1 MLTFEQ
7 ELLSQ
12 LRRRSVWQRVHPGGE
27 APNGKNGNHRSRSL
41 SVSSMVESVLKTTEA
56 KQTYRGMKLF
66 FAEPGGNAV
75 LEKTVLT
82 RLALPFAEDAA
93 LLRKQIGNLTEP
105 LEEGLGTALVLE
117 ILGKFLILAQHEGLL
132 QTTKNG
138 GPKLA
143 QLEHNARDWDRLRG
157 ILTGQTG
164 DAAEAPRSL
173 IPLADYAP
181 RPDEPGDRLPTHLH
195 SELDRS
201 LGGGLRRKEVCLLV
215 APSNH
220 GKTASLLRTATLS
233 AQKGLRVFYMS
244 FEIYLEQIHA
254 RVKAITKKIPKSL
267 IAEEYDSD
275 SMTAEQVAKAA
286 QKVKPDVLL
295 VDYLDL
301 LRFDAQDLVQAQGSA
316 LRQLRNFARKSEAVV
331 WTAAQADE
339 PMEEQIYLK
348 RDQLYGSRQKMHAT
362 DVAIG
367 ALYLP
372 RRQVQTFVFWKT
384 RHARMGLTFMH
395 SADFVTMQFKEH
407 LK

>member
-1 MLTFEQ
+1 VVKLG
-7 ELLSQ
+7 
-12 LRRRSVWQRVHPGGE
+12 R
-27 APNGKNGNHRSRSL
+27 NGNHRHRDL

-56 KQTYRGMKLF
+56 RQVYRGMKLF

-82 RLALPFAEDAA
+82 RLALPFAEDAG

-105 LEEGLGTALVLE
+105 LDEGVGTSLVLE
-117 ILGKFLILAQHEGLL
+117 ILTKFLIQAQHEGLL
-132 QTTKNG
+132 QTLKNG
-138 GPKLA
+138 GPKVEH
-143 QLEHNARDWDRLRG
+143 LERNARDLDRLRG
-157 ILTGQTG
+157 VLWGATLTG
-164 DAAEAPRSL
+164 EVPRSL
-173 IPLADYAP
+173 MPLADFTP
-181 RPDEPGDRLPTHLH
+181 RSDEPGDRLPTHLH

-201 LGGGLRRKEVCLLV
+201 LGGGLRRKEVGLLV

-220 GKTASLLRTATLS
+220 GKTASLLRMATLS
-233 AQKGLRVFYMS
+233 AQAGLKVFYMS

-254 RVKAITKKIPKSL
+254 RVKTMVKKIPKTL

-275 SMTAEQVAKAA
+275 SMTAEQVAAVA
-286 QKVKPDVLL
+286 TKVKPDVLL

-301 LRFDAQDLVQAQGSA
+301 LRFDALDLVQAQGA
-316 LRQLRNFARKSEAVV
+316 GIRQLRNFARKNEAVV

-339 PMEEQIYLK
+339 PYEEQMYLK

-384 RHARMGLTFMH
+384 RHARMGLTFSH
-395 SADFVTMQFKEH
+395 SADFVAMKFKE
-407 LK
+407 LNV